1 MVIASAG
8 VFGTGVPV
16 GIFAILG
23 LRVFLY
29 LKRRGQR
36 GRLYD
41 RLPADHRAELKAAH
55 RRSAAI
61 DIAARIAWV
70 VGFLATLV
78 TAVAIVNHLVGPG
91 VVGILVAIAI
101 WLALMAG
108 LWALIRSGTGAAL
121 RRWS

>member
-29 LKRRGQR
+29 LKRRGER

-41 RLPADHRAELKAAH
+41 RLAADHSAELKAAH

-61 DIAARIAWV
+61 GIAARIAWV

-78 TAVAIVNHLVGPG
+78 AAVAIVNRLLGPG

-101 WLALMAG
+101 WLALMVG